1 MKENGD
7 KEARRIKEGEFLQ
20 EQVTKI
26 NLENE
31 IFSKEE
37 LLNLLK
43 KYDEYI
49 LEFPEEISGYGNR
62 SIVLERLELYEL
74 AISDLKKVIN
84 CSDLTLAHLRI
95 AFIYLKIG
103 KMQEGWKNYEWRR
116 MTSEFNDNNFI
127 NIIKDVGLPYWNGEK
142 IDENNKLFVYQE
154 QGLGD
159 SIQFF
164 RFLLELKKR
173 GISFSVLYRPELD
186 NLFRYNLE
194 KYGIEIHE
202 NGEKLKKEAKYQV
215 LSMSLPNFLKIYDLK
230 DIPYK
235 SKYLEVPLE
244 FNEKWQKKLK
254 KTNKKRIGIFW
265 GSDSKFRNKFRNVS
279 FDKINKLFSF
289 DADFHCLQK
298 NVVKTD
304 KEVGKKYKNL
314 YFWDDELD
322 DFCDTAAL
330 IEQMDLIITVD
341 TSVAHL
347 AGAMGK
353 KTWIMLSSYTFDFR
367 WLLNRKDSPW
377 YDSVRLFRQDENYKW
392 DNVIEEIT
400 EELQKII

>member
-1 MKENGD
+1 MKENED
-7 KEARRIKEGEFLQ
+7 KEVRRIKEGEFLQ

-37 LLNLLK
+37 LLKLLK

-74 AISDLKKVIN
+74 AINDLKKVIN

-279 FDKINKLFSF
+279 FEKINKLFSF
-289 DADFHCLQK
+289 NADFHCLQK

-304 KEVGKKYKNL
+304 KEVGKKYKN
-314 YFWDDELD
+314 
-322 DFCDTAAL
+322 C
-330 IEQMDLIITVD
+330 
-341 TSVAHL
+341 
-347 AGAMGK
+347 K
-353 KTWIMLSSYTFDFR
+353 
-367 WLLNRKDSPW
+367 NRRRKNQ
-377 YDSVRLFRQDENYKW
+377 RAQ
-392 DNVIEEIT
+392 
-400 EELQKII
+400 